1 MTTPPLIL
9 LAAGEAVWSLIAKL
23 VSRWAV
29 SPDRAPPA
37 PHNTSVPT
45 TVSPQ
50 L

>member
-1 MTTPPLIL
+1 MTRPLVL

-37 PHNTSVPT
+37 PDNTSVPT

-50 L
+50 V